1 MKKLLFNLILAG
13 LFMNFG
19 YPLLVDKWRDYQFKN
34 SDMEALKNMSADD
47 LMNRF
52 ELVLEK
58 IDFDNTASSNF

>member
-19 YPLLVDKWRDYQFKN
+19 YPILVDKWRDYQFKN

-47 LMNRF
+47 LALPPQANQP
-52 ELVLEK
+52 LPNPT
-58 IDFDNTASSNF
+58 D